1 MEVGSA
7 RETVRNI
14 PQKELPPEVIQNT
27 SLQLLTTIHKLFN
40 LQKPENDQVC
50 FSKKRA
56 YQWCLNP
63 RSVRENY
70 DPQKDPNLEITED
83 TMKKAFRRKITLRPD
98 LIAVTYLDLKSGKH
112 GEYVNTEKALAEIR
126 IVMSHLSANAKT
138 GI

>member
-14 PQKELPPEVIQNT
+14 PQKELPPGAIRNT
-27 SLQLLTTIHKLFN
+27 SLELLTTIHKLFK

-50 FSKKRA
+50 FSKKKA

-83 TMKKAFRRKITLRPD
+83 MMKKGFRRKITLRPN
-98 LIAVTYLDLKSGKH
+98 LIAVTCSDLESGKH
-112 GEYVNTEKALAEIR
+112 EEYINTEKALAEIR